1 MLMEENEKSVVTQT
15 TTRIPTRTTTLNI
28 GSEINKII
36 IATTEEEY
44 IIIEIVPRWTGY
56 NREVNGV
63 VCVKIEN
70 FH

>member
-15 TTRIPTRTTTLNI
+15 TTGIPTRTTTLNI

-44 IIIEIVPRWTGY
+44 IIIEIVSRWAGD